1 MKLKNENLTFKFVR
15 YENNNHPLITNDIAQ
30 LDYFNFYMIGEYEN
44 FLLKMR
50 ILSMEFIKMINSK
63 YFLNLP

>member
-15 YENNNHPLITNDIAQ
+15 YENNNHPIITNDISQ
-30 LDYFNFYMIGEYEN
+30 LEYFNFHMIGDYEN
-44 FLLKMR
+44 FPLKMR
-50 ILSMEFIKMINSK
+50 IFSSEFIKMLNSK